1 MIKEGKFGVQEAVWL
16 TTIAISAKVFF
27 SSPAVLAGLVGNTG
41 WYATILSAIIALIGF
56 VFIYLLLKRFPGKD
70 IAEIFD
76 LSVGRVFGFLFSG
89 VLGIYMLFIAI
100 TRVAEFSEVIKV
112 YVFPLSPNWYII
124 GIFVVCVFVL
134 SWLGLE
140 NIARISKLVA
150 YFMLAGFIIV
160 LLLGIQNYNINNIYP
175 IFGYGLDKT
184 ITTGIVRSSA
194 YGEVIILAIFA
205 SSFQGVKYIK
215 KEGIISIVLSVLF
228 ISVSIFA
235 YTLTFP
241 YFAAQEITAPMYEM
255 ATLIDYGRFLQRVE
269 PLFLFVWIIGSLIS
283 ATIIFYSFI
292 WIFCKMFRIQDKKP
306 IILGGAVILYAAAIM
321 HKDIIAV
328 VYGNVQFIRNF
339 GSLAIF
345 ILPLLALI
353 IAAIRKKG
361 AKQNA

>member
-16 TTIAISAKVFF
+16 STIAIAAKVFF
-27 SSPAVLAGLVGNTG
+27 SSPAALAGLVGNAG

-56 VFIYLLLKRFPGKD
+56 MFIYLLLKRFPGKD
-70 IAEIFD
+70 IVEIFD
-76 LSVGRVFGFLFSG
+76 LSLGRLFGFFFSG
-89 VLGIYMLFIAI
+89 LLALYMLFISI
-100 TRVAEFSEVIKV
+100 TRLTEFNEVIKV
-112 YVFPLSPNWYII
+112 YVFPLSPNWYIV
-124 GIFVVCVFVL
+124 GIFVVCVSVL

-140 NIARISKLVA
+140 NIARFSKLLV
-150 YFMLAGFIIV
+150 YFMLAGFFIV

-184 ITTGIVRSSA
+184 ITTGIVRSSV

-215 KEGIISIVLSVLF
+215 KEGIISIGLSALL
-228 ISVSIFA
+228 ISVSLFA

-269 PLFLFVWIIGSLIS
+269 PIFLFIWIISSLIS
-283 ATIIFYSFI
+283 TTIVFYSFI

-321 HKDIIAV
+321 HKDIITV
-328 VYGNVQFIRNF
+328 IYGNVQFIRNF
-339 GSLAIF
+339 GSLVIF
-345 ILPLLALI
+345 VLPILALI
-353 IAAIRKKG
+353 IAAIRRKG
-361 AKQNA
+361 IKQNA